1 MVDARDMTSS
11 FSLNAKQTYI
21 FYCVLFCGLYFI
33 RDILGV
39 NVSYYVIY
47 TFAGFIVFALP
58 KKQVIAFIISIA
70 SFADAGFNGVF
81 SCILFCCV
89 AVKFWGE
96 YKKLKTYSCLLLL
109 MVLYEIFHYLAT
121 PLMPIGYLV
130 THIFVLPIVIIVQQ
144 YPQNFI
150 DKNLIVDSFIAFS
163 MFFVLMTVLQMSMAY
178 GSLGALLQ
186 NGFRSNEYTELQ
198 ELKTL
203 SGNQNYITSLCSLNL
218 GLCALMISIRGHKF
232 VYIMET
238 IIFVIVA
245 LLTVSK
251 MFIVVCVAFTAYV
264 VFYAYKRNIRTGIGL
279 TIAFLIAV
287 LLVIYFFGDTL
298 IEMVLERFQSGD
310 LTTGRV
316 DIIKSLLG
324 YMKAHPLTFIIGIG
338 IQNPYYYLGHAI
350 HSSVFEVIG
359 GWGISGLIIVI
370 IYLVGLINDS
380 RKAAFRNGSRPG
392 MLNYLPVCILL
403 GYSLIGML
411 FSSPYDLLKMMATIY
426 AIQLCKDDKINEI

>member
-1 MVDARDMTSS
+1 M
-11 FSLNAKQTYI
+11 F
-21 FYCVLFCGLYFI
+21 
-33 RDILGV
+33 
-39 NVSYYVIY
+39 
-47 TFAGFIVFALP
+47 FALP

-70 SFADAGFNGVF
+70 SFANAGFNGVF

-150 DKNLIVDSFIAFS
+150 DKKLIVDSFIAFS
-163 MFFVLMTVLQMSMAY
+163 MFFVLMTVLQMSMKY

-324 YMKAHPLTFIIGIG
+324 YMKAHPLT
-338 IQNPYYYLGHAI
+338 
-350 HSSVFEVIG
+350 
-359 GWGISGLIIVI
+359 
-370 IYLVGLINDS
+370 
-380 RKAAFRNGSRPG
+380 
-392 MLNYLPVCILL
+392 LL
-403 GYSLIGML
+403 
-411 FSSPYDLLKMMATIY
+411 
-426 AIQLCKDDKINEI
+426 